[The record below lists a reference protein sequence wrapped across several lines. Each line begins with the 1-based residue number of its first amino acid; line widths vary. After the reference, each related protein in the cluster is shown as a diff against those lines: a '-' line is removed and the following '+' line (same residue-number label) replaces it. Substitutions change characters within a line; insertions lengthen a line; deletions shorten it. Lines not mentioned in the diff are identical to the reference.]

1 MVSRHGYQHAYLS
14 SEEYALRRE
23 LREDDDSSESG
34 ALIVINEGSK
44 EEDSEDEYA
53 STIEPKD
60 EDASALSSLLWA
72 KIGYLSEQ
80 FEN

>member
-1 MVSRHGYQHAYLS
+1 MDSRHGYQRAYLS

-72 KIGYLSEQ
+72 QIEFLSKQ
-80 FEN
+80 LDN